1 MNRTQVRKL
10 GTKIGESDFYS
21 DGVFAGT
28 SEYYDVMGEIYHIYS
43 PTNTFT
49 YMGEPRTVLF
59 DTKKNWERYE
69 TLSICIDTGLEEDEV
84 KKYLGREE

>member
-28 SEYYDVMGEIYHIYS
+28 SEYYDINGDIYHIYS
-43 PTNTFT
+43 PTNEFT
-49 YMGEPRTVLF
+49 YMGKPGTVLF

-69 TLSICIDTGLEEDEV
+69 TLSICIDTGLEAEEV
-84 KKYLGREE
+84 KRYLGRE